1 MRNFRILALASVSLL
16 TIATPAFAQQM
27 PAANEDAD
35 DSKDQIVVTG
45 TLIRGI
51 APGGSQVLGVSQD
64 KIAATGAV
72 TTSDLVASV
81 PQAGNFLA
89 FASIRGTNGPQLM
102 INRPSLRY
110 LGNTASSSASTL
122 LLVDGHRLP
131 GMAIEQSTSDLD
143 AIAPSAIERID
154 IVTDGGSSTYG
165 SDAVGGVMN
174 FITRRRFEGV
184 EVKGSYGFADN
195 YNQFNGSI
203 LAGRTFGNVNAYIA
217 YDYAQHDGLIGL
229 DRDFSQSRDWV
240 NNLPFNNT
248 CAPGTVRATVAGVTT
263 NYALPGLTPG
273 FGNRCDN
280 SEYLSIYPKETK
292 HNVMGSV
299 MIDTGGPVRFLV
311 KAYYVNRKTY
321 SNGGELTVNGLA
333 IPRLLA
339 NGSANPY
346 YVALPGNPAT
356 ETFFFNLDPLYGT
369 NTRLDGSLESY
380 GITPTVEWDIGSGWQ
395 MNAMFNYGWSNA
407 KYIRDVLNTA
417 PLNAAAAL
425 GNFDPVNLANPIN
438 APALAQAR
446 DWFNYGRAKHNLINA
461 RAVFDGPLFELPAG
475 PVKVAVGFEYM
486 KESFSGGEFISGAN
500 SAQIAALT
508 DVKVS
513 RHVESVFGEVNIP
526 VLDDPSG
533 ASLSVSASGRYDHYS
548 DFGST
553 FNPKIGVDFAPFRWL
568 KLRGNWGKAFQAPG
582 VSLLSQRGKSNFSLV
597 TPVFSFQAGVPAG
610 NRTSQLAFAGA
621 ANVLE
626 PQKADT
632 WSLGFDITPPV
643 IEGFT
648 AGLTYY
654 SIDFKGVIARLPFTT
669 GIPFYDNFPGS
680 FVNYPSGDQ
689 AMLDYFNKLTA
700 EGSLNSDTTL
710 ARLVGNSPLEK
721 FSTVYGVADA
731 RQTNLGRIKTTG
743 LDFYARMRQETEF
756 GDVFADVSGNY
767 ILTFQQQAF
776 KGAPTVS
783 TVDLDTTRLR
793 VSTSVGTNV
802 GNFRAQV
809 TWNHS
814 QGYAIVPTVQNVQQT
829 RVGSYNV
836 FNPFFNYKVPG
847 DSRFAKDLTL
857 SLNIDN
863 VFDQDPPLWR
873 SQSFTA
879 YGNANG
885 FTLGRLVRF
894 GLSKTF

>member
-1 MRNFRILALASVSLL
+1 MRKFRILALASASFL
-16 TIATPAFAQQM
+16 TIATPAFAQETSV
-27 PAANEDAD
+27 ADGEAD
-35 DSKDQIVVTG
+35 DTTDDIVVTG

-51 APGGSQVLGVSQD
+51 APGGSQTIGINQE
-64 KIAATGAV
+64 KIAAIGAV
-72 TTSDLVASV
+72 TTTDLVASV
-81 PQAGNFLA
+81 PQAGNFMA

-174 FITRRRFEGV
+174 FITRRRFDGV

-195 YNQFNGSI
+195 YNQFNASI

-217 YDYAQHDGLIGL
+217 YDYAEHDGLIGL
-229 DRDFSQSRDWV
+229 DRDWSQSRDWASNV
-240 NNLPFNNT
+240 PFNNT
-248 CAPGTVRATVAGVTT
+248 CTAPNVRATVAGVTT
-263 NYALPGLTPG
+263 TYALPGLTAG
-273 FGNRCDN
+273 LGNRCDN

-299 MIDTGGPVRFLV
+299 LIDTGGPVRFLV

-321 SNGGELTVNGLA
+321 SNGGELTVNGLPV
-333 IPRLLA
+333 PRLRP
-339 NGSANPY
+339 NGSPNDY
-346 YVALPGNPAT
+346 YVALPGTPAT
-356 ETFFFNLDPLYGT
+356 ETFFFNLNPRYGP
-369 NTRLDGSLESY
+369 NTRVDGSLESY
-380 GITPTVEWDIGSGWQ
+380 GITPSVEWDIGGGWQ

-438 APALAQAR
+438 TPALTQAR
-446 DWFNYGRAKHNLINA
+446 DWFNYGRAKHDLINT

-486 KESFSGGEFISGAN
+486 KESFSGGSFISGAT
-500 SAQIAALT
+500 SAQITGLT

-513 RHVESVFGEVNIP
+513 RNVKSVFGEINIP
-526 VLDDPSG
+526 VLDDASG
-533 ASLSVSASGRYDHYS
+533 AELSISASGRYDHYS

-553 FNPKIGVDFAPFRWL
+553 FNPKFGVNFAPFSWL
-568 KLRGNWGKAFQAPG
+568 KVRGNWGKAFQAPG
-582 VSLLSQRGKSNFSLV
+582 VSLLSQRGKSNFSLI
-597 TPVFSFQAGVPAG
+597 PQVFSFQAGVPAG
-610 NRTSQLAFAGA
+610 NRNNQLAFAGA

-632 WSLGFDITPPV
+632 WSLGFDISPPV
-643 IEGFT
+643 LEGFS

-669 GIPFYDNFPGS
+669 GIPFYENFPGS
-680 FVNYPSGDQ
+680 FVNYPSGDA
-689 AMLDYFNKLTA
+689 AMLAYFKQLTA

-710 ARLVGNSPLEK
+710 ARLPGNTELEK

-743 LDFYARMRQETEF
+743 LDFYARMRKETGF

-767 ILTFQQQAF
+767 ILTFLQQAF

-836 FNPFFNYKVPG
+836 FNLFFNYKVPG
-847 DSRFAKDLTL
+847 DSRIAKDLTL

-879 YGNANG
+879 YGYANG

-894 GLSKTF
+894 GVSKKF

>member
-1 MRNFRILALASVSLL
+1 MRNIRILALASASLL
-16 TIATPAFAQQM
+16 TVATPAFAQQT
-27 PAANEDAD
+27 PAADQDAD
-35 DSKDQIVVTG
+35 ESNEQIVVTG

-51 APGGSQVLGVSQD
+51 APGGSQVLGVSQE
-64 KIAATGAV
+64 KIAAVGAV
-72 TTSDLVASV
+72 STTDLVASV
-81 PQAGNFLA
+81 PQAGNFMA
-89 FASIRGTNGPQLM
+89 FAAIRGTNGPQLM
-102 INRPSLRY
+102 INRPTLRY
-110 LGNTASSSASTL
+110 LGNTGSSSASTL

-174 FITRRRFEGV
+174 FITRRRFEGL

-195 YNQFNGSI
+195 FNQFNGSI

-217 YDYAQHDGLIGL
+217 YDYSQHDGLIGL
-229 DRDFSQSRDWV
+229 DRDWSQNRDWV

-248 CAPGTVRATVAGVTT
+248 CSPGTVRATVAGVTT
-263 NYALPGLTPG
+263 NYALPGLTAG

-280 SEYLSIYPKETK
+280 SEYLSIYPRETK

-299 MIDTGGPVRFLV
+299 LIDSGGPVRFLV
-311 KAYYVNRKTY
+311 KGYYVNRKTY
-321 SNGGELTVNGLA
+321 SNGGELAVNGLSV
-333 IPRLLA
+333 PRLLP
-339 NGSANPY
+339 NGNPNPN
-346 YVALPGNPAT
+346 YVAVPGTPAT
-356 ETFFFNLDPLYGT
+356 ELFFFNLDPLYGP
-369 NTRLDGSLESY
+369 NTRVDGSLESY
-380 GITPTVEWDIGSGWQ
+380 GITPTMEWDIGGGWQ

-407 KYIRDVLNTA
+407 KYARDLVNIA
-417 PLNAAAAL
+417 PLSAAAAL

-438 APALAQAR
+438 TPALALAR
-446 DWFNYGRAKHNLINA
+446 DWFNYGRAKHNLVNA
-461 RAVFDGPLFELPAG
+461 RAVFDGPLFEMPAG
-475 PVKVAVGFEYM
+475 PVKVAVGVEYM
-486 KESFSGGEFISGAN
+486 KESYSGGEFISGAT
-500 SAQIAALT
+500 SAQIAGLT

-513 RHVESVFGEVNIP
+513 RHVESVFGELNIP

-533 ASLSVSASGRYDHYS
+533 ASLTVSASGRYDHYS

-553 FNPKIGVDFAPFRWL
+553 FNPKIGVNFAPFSWL
-568 KLRGNWGKAFQAPG
+568 KVRGNWGKAFQAPG
-582 VSLLSQRGKSNFSLV
+582 ISLLSQRGRSNFSLV
-597 TPVFSFQAGVPAG
+597 QPVFSVQAGVPVG
-610 NRTSQLAFAGA
+610 NRTSQLALAGA

-643 IEGFT
+643 LEGFS

-654 SIDFKGVIARLPFTT
+654 SIDFKGVIFRLPFTT

-680 FVNYPSGDQ
+680 FVNYPSGEQ
-689 AMLDYFNKLTA
+689 AMLNYFNKLTA
-700 EGSLNSDTTL
+700 EGVINSDATL
-710 ARLVGNSPLEK
+710 ARLTGNTPLEK

-731 RQTNLGRIKTTG
+731 RQTNLGRVKTTG
-743 LDFYARMRQETEF
+743 LDFYARMRKETGF
-756 GDVFADVSGNY
+756 GGVFADVSGNY

-776 KGAPTVS
+776 KGAPLVS
-783 TVDLDTTRLR
+783 TVELDTTRLR
-793 VSTSVGTNV
+793 VSSSLGADV

-814 QGYAIVPTVQNVQQT
+814 QGYAIIPIASSLQQN
-829 RVGSYNV
+829 RVDSYNV
-836 FNPFFNYKVPG
+836 FNLFFNYKVPG
-847 DSRFAKDLTL
+847 ESRFAKDLTF

-873 SQSFTA
+873 NQSFVS

-894 GLSKTF
+894 GVSKKF